1 MSSLNKSNHVA
12 HFMCTFPIL
21 SQLVCM
27 WEDLPFFGSGWKHIL
42 YICHCTTDMQ
52 VATNQLQGSF
62 WISMWELHPEV
73 SETPIRSAIFDLCFH
88 FINKQLGGGN
98 TALTIYQ
105 IVSDRQQGN
114 GCECGGESIFGTT
127 NKIGYIFLW
136 HYLPRADSVWLRM
149 TVEYQGKQAPYL
161 HGACLLISAIVLLPW
176 AWSDTSI

>member
-1 MSSLNKSNHVA
+1 MYFPHSLPVSLHVGGSA
-12 HFMCTFPIL
+12 FFWKWVKTHTVYL
-21 SQLVCM
+21 SLHN
-27 WEDLPFFGSGWKHIL
+27 W
-42 YICHCTTDMQ
+42 Y
-52 VATNQLQGSF
+52 ATNQLQGSF
-62 WISMWELHPEV
+62 WISMWELHREV